1 MKNMSKKQKRHLRP
15 SIKFA
20 IEMVIGIAI
29 VFSFITMMFWNHGTQ
44 VERYN
49 DLDYVQIKGN

>member
-1 MKNMSKKQKRHLRP
+1 MEEKICRRHLRS

-20 IEMVIGIAI
+20 IQMIIGVAI
-29 VFSFITMMFWNHGTQ
+29 VFSFIAMMFWNHGTQ